1 MSVLI
6 EANQRKKLTELMKLP
21 FLAETKSDF
30 MPKCTEL
37 CKDLVADPRSF
48 CGIFW
53 NDRERWYPK
62 PIQADLKE
70 QIDIFPE
77 FYKRLDNIE
86 AKQAAIQELLVEVLA
101 LLRSRVSVLD
111 ELDKKELELMNSL
124 AKKIG
129 K

>member
-1 MSVLI
+1 MEKTNMSAVELLL
-6 EANQRKKLTELMKLP
+6 KKEEKKEEKP
-21 FLAETKSDF
+21 AK
-30 MPKCTEL
+30 P
-37 CKDLVADPRSF
+37 
-48 CGIFW
+48 
-53 NDRERWYPK
+53 
-62 PIQADLKE
+62 PIQEKDEAQPLLKMLKE

-77 FYKRLDNIE
+77 FYERLNNIE